1 MDPNNVNNI
10 VKYLIRST
18 PYGHLKETIDN
29 LKNLVGAS
37 VIDDKAIQD
46 EINIYEEDHLKQV
59 SLNEDKIILSKFN
72 KDEDNYYHD
81 QTKKIKILIN
91 PLSENIEKIV
101 EIEDNGKHHNLRD
114 SLDKLL
120 NEYKEKSY
128 KGGISASNSKI
139 FLIIIFFY

>member
-37 VIDDKAIQD
+37 VIDEKEIQE

-101 EIEDNGKHHNLRD
+101 EIEENGKNQNFRE

-139 FLIIIFFY
+139 F